1 MYTYVILQ
9 ENVYLKEIFPSQL
22 VVKIF
27 FCNLGD
33 ESHKLRLEEQN
44 EKEPGA
50 SYTPRILL

>member
-22 VVKIF
+22 GVKIF